1 MRDRDARCSH
11 ARLLFD
17 AHLFLGKNKPFLNVG
32 VARRQARC
40 VLRSEEHTSELQS
53 QSNLV
58 CRLLLEK
65 KKQLLDLGRLPGVDS
80 AMSSGAPA
88 GYHHRMKRS
97 SAARQSR
104 LIGPVATTLG
114 APADAIE
121 RLPTL

>member
-65 KKQLLDLGRLPGVDS
+65 KKQLMDLLVRPLKRRFDKAMPQLFVRPLRHPIVQPVLIPFTLPI
-80 AMSSGAPA
+80 SSLAPA
-88 GYHHRMKRS
+88 LAAEV
-97 SAARQSR
+97 SAREPQ
-104 LIGPVATTLG
+104 
-114 APADAIE
+114 
-121 RLPTL
+121 